1 MPEHFPFRKPSGK
14 KTNRSQGPCM
24 ALTDGFIRK
33 QNLPPGRQREPEGFS
48 SGPLPTC
55 SRETTSN
62 YKALSCKSASDA
74 GCGEAQRGCRCS
86 QLLASP
92 SARGDARFRP
102 AIRIITLQPG
112 AVKITWAGLHAS
124 CILMTPVQLQAEN
137 TRWLPLLQ
145 FLPRFYKVFL
155 YLEACFVDVCTLQLY
170 WTSSSLRFSGNI
182 PPMAYN

>member
-14 KTNRSQGPCM
+14 KTNRSQGPRT

-33 QNLPPGRQREPEGFS
+33 QNLPPGCQREPEGFS

-62 YKALSCKSASDA
+62 YKAPSCKSASDA
-74 GCGEAQRGCRCS
+74 GCGEAERGCRCS

-102 AIRIITLQPG
+102 AIRINHSATWCCQNYLGWLTRVVHFNDSCSAAGRKHQVTAAA
-112 AVKITWAGLHAS
+112 AV
-124 CILMTPVQLQAEN
+124 
-137 TRWLPLLQ
+137 
-145 FLPRFYKVFL
+145 
-155 YLEACFVDVCTLQLY
+155 
-170 WTSSSLRFSGNI
+170 SS
-182 PPMAYN
+182 